1 MSLPLNI
8 DWQQILLHLFNFTIL
23 SFGLYF
29 LLYKPVKQFMDNR
42 IEYYKSMDEEAKNNL
57 QQSEATKQEYLDKL
71 KSVDAEIEQKRQDAE
86 KTVNDTTAK
95 MMLSA
100 KQEADKIVSDAQIK
114 AEREREKLLEG
125 AQNEITEM
133 VTAATEKLILQSGTS
148 ESYEQ
153 FLNAVEGGGK
163 HE

>member
-23 SFGLYF
+23 SFGLYL

-42 IEYYKSMDEEAKNNL
+42 IEYYKNMDEEAKNNL

-71 KSVDAEIEQKRQDAE
+71 KSVDAEIEQKRQAAE
-86 KTVNDTTAK
+86 KSVNDNTAK

-100 KQEADKIVSDAQIK
+100 KQEAEKIVFDAQIK
-114 AEREREKLLEG
+114 AENEREKLLKS
-125 AQNEITEM
+125 AQSEITEM

-163 HE
+163 CE

>member
-1 MSLPLNI
+1 MSIPLNI

-23 SFGLYF
+23 AFGLYF
-29 LLYKPVKQFMDNR
+29 LLYKPVKQFMDKR
-42 IEYYKSMDEEAKNNL
+42 VEYYRNMDEEAKNNL
-57 QQSEATKQEYLDKL
+57 QQSEAAKQEYFEKL
-71 KSVDAEIEQKRQDAE
+71 KSADAEIEKKRQAAE
-86 KTVNDTTAK
+86 KTVNDTTAQ

-100 KQEADKIVSDAQIK
+100 KQEADEIISNAKRK
-114 AEREREKLLEG
+114 AETEREKLLES
-125 AQNEITEM
+125 AQSEITEM

>member
-23 SFGLYF
+23 SFGLYL

-42 IEYYKSMDEEAKNNL
+42 IEYYKNMDEEAKNNL

-86 KTVNDTTAK
+86 KSVNDNTAK

-100 KQEADKIVSDAQIK
+100 KQEAEKIVFDAQIK
-114 AEREREKLLEG
+114 AENEREKLLKS
-125 AQNEITEM
+125 AQSEITEM

-163 HE
+163 CE